1 MRAGKSGDGFHG
13 LRLARSTGNQIGFFK
28 QTANQE
34 SRQVMMGVKPGIHLC
49 ASAQTKRCWNVHMA
63 YPEQKRILFVENS
76 ITKFERSH
84 DALTLT

>member
-1 MRAGKSGDGFHG
+1 
-13 LRLARSTGNQIGFFK
+13 
-28 QTANQE
+28 
-34 SRQVMMGVKPGIHLC
+34 MMGVKPGIHLC
-49 ASAQTKRCWNVHMA
+49 ASAQIKGCWNVHMA